1 MTPINGK
8 GKGKGKGKSKG
19 KGKGKAYYTG
29 WFFAGWWF
37 DLFNLALLASEMVLD
52 CGATETAGGLEA
64 VQDFIKGIF
73 ENFSEAQVQIDPEDR
88 PWFRFANGDWGQAL
102 SRAWVFT
109 PLGWLGIYVLDAP
122 NIPVLAGMSWLDN
135 HDLSFRRN
143 VLEFFGEDGSSNQM
157 PLRVAPS
164 GHRIL
169 NVTE

>member
-1 MTPINGK
+1 
-8 GKGKGKGKSKG
+8 
-19 KGKGKAYYTG
+19 
-29 WFFAGWWF
+29 
-37 DLFNLALLASEMVLD
+37 MVLD

-143 VLEFFGEDGSSNQM
+143 VLEFFGEDGSSKQM